1 MCYYMGFKVSR
12 NMFIR
17 LKQIER
23 DFGVDEALGYLRGIV
38 NGFSNPMWPIL
49 KKKGL
54 DDLEIAMMRWEFI
67 PNYVTSLRLLE
78 HYKKGTDPL
87 TGERKRDP
95 KTGKVTP
102 PPIPTLNATS
112 EKLLESNLWKK
123 SAREYRCLAPVT
135 HFFEWRDITP
145 EGRKTKVRQPYFIR
159 EKMEGRQEVF
169 FVASIYQPWT
179 DKETGTQLEN
189 FVLVTTEANGV
200 MRQIHNTKNRMPTIL
215 TEDLAYEWLFGDL
228 SDERIMEIASYKI
241 PSTMMEAYTVHPEV
255 LKALDPTEAVPNPN
269 VPELVICD

>member
-1 MCYYMGFKVSR
+1 
-12 NMFIR
+12 MFIR

-38 NGFSNPMWPIL
+38 NGFSNPMWPML
-49 KKKGL
+49 KKKGG

-67 PNYVTSLRLLE
+67 PTQVTSLRLLE
-78 HYKKGTDPL
+78 NYKKGTDPI
-87 TGERKRDP
+87 TGERKIDP
-95 KTGKVTP
+95 KTGRVTT

-112 EKLLESNLWKK
+112 ERLLESNLWKK

-145 EGRKTKVRQPYFIR
+145 EGRKTAVKQPYYIR
-159 EKMEGRQEVF
+159 EKMDGKQEVF

-179 DKETGTQLEN
+179 DKETGTYLEN

-215 TEDLAYEWLFGDL
+215 TEDLAYRWLFNDL
-228 SDERIMEIASYKI
+228 TDAEIIEIASYKI
-241 PSTMMEAYTVHPEV
+241 PSSKMEAYTVHPEV
-255 LKALDPTEAVPNPN
+255 KKALDPTEHVPNPK